1 MSIHPKTSSGLRDA
15 IAARKDIMKKTM
27 TENMMVLENNEI
39 NIFKRVEMATK
50 YKKIIPLEDQDD
62 ILYDF
67 LPLR

>member
-1 MSIHPKTSSGLRDA
+1 MSIYPKTSSGLRDA